1 MSVLLER
8 YKVLC
13 SGQNSPVDLLAF
25 LSEFPEASF
34 EDRVEVVLFDQRW
47 RWLAGIG
54 RQVEEYLADLPEM
67 AGDTRVRER
76 LIEGEK
82 SLVREMSRGHQ
93 VDRSQVPTEPDLTE
107 TIGDLQHPESLATTE
122 DDLSQR
128 GISEPEPG
136 MTGVPAVLRSTYRQ
150 EPPLTVSVSDQL
162 LNVAPVQIESNGRF
176 QILDKLGAG
185 GMGIVYQALDRR
197 RGETVALKTMKQ
209 VNPLSLF
216 WFKQEFRSLAD
227 LSHPNLI
234 NLYEL
239 ISVRGQWFFTMEL
252 LTGTDFSSTSDEGQT
267 RRDPDARHR
276 DGDY

>member
-1 MSVLLER
+1 MSLLEWRIVSVLLER

-13 SGQNSPVDLLAF
+13 SGQNSPVDLLAL

-82 SLVREMSRGHQ
+82 SLVREISRGHH

-107 TIGDLQHPESLATTE
+107 TIGDLQHPEGLATTE

-136 MTGVPAVLRSTYRQ
+136 MTGVPADLR
-150 EPPLTVSVSDQL
+150 
-162 LNVAPVQIESNGRF
+162 
-176 QILDKLGAG
+176 
-185 GMGIVYQALDRR
+185 
-197 RGETVALKTMKQ
+197 
-209 VNPLSLF
+209 
-216 WFKQEFRSLAD
+216 FRPIGKS
-227 LSHPNLI
+227 
-234 NLYEL
+234 
-239 ISVRGQWFFTMEL
+239 
-252 LTGTDFSSTSDEGQT
+252 
-267 RRDPDARHR
+267 RH
-276 DGDY
+276 